1 MIEENVL
8 EWIDFFYFRV
18 ENIILGYG
26 LKCFIGEKNELK
38 THFCLEGEICVT
50 HVNSKYKNWFC
61 FLY

>member
-8 EWIDFFYFRV
+8 ELIDFFYFRI

-50 HVNSKYKNWFC
+50 HVNSKYK
-61 FLY
+61 Y